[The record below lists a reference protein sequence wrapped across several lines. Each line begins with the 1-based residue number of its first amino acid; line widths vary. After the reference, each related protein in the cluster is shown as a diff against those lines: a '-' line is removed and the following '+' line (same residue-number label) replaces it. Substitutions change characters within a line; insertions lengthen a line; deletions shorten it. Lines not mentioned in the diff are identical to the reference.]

1 MTNPTPTDHKELM
14 RFFKSVAI
22 STSSDLLQIF
32 LRTSVCLEKADK
44 GNIKAAVSNVGKAK
58 SLVGR
63 WLENDTVNKLS
74 GETLIERD
82 TVVLADVTV

>member
-32 LRTSVCLEKADK
+32 LRTNMFLEKADK
-44 GNIKAAVSNVGKAK
+44 GNIKDAVSNVRKAK
-58 SLVGR
+58 YFVG
-63 WLENDTVNKLS
+63 K
-74 GETLIERD
+74 
-82 TVVLADVTV
+82 